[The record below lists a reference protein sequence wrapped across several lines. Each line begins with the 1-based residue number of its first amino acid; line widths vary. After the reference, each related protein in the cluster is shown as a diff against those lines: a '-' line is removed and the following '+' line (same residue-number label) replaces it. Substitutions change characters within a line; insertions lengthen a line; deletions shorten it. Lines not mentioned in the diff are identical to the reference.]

1 VPRARGRS
9 NVGGLV
15 ALWIGV
21 AIAGVGLVVYQLGP
35 LLQERDQRALLSEY
49 RTSIRQAAHESAGLP
64 GVSIAT
70 KAPTEGSPVG
80 VVEIGELRAQEV
92 VVEGVNPSETRK
104 GPGHV
109 PGTAGL
115 GQPGNSAIVA
125 RRNAFGGSFSNL
137 AKLRKGDRVLVT
149 TTQGQTVYAVRS
161 VANRTIESSSNES
174 GSSSVPTVAK
184 AASSSVVTP
193 DSLYGPSKDDRLT
206 LVTSASQA
214 PWNDS
219 HAIVVVATM
228 DGKPFAPTPQNGRSD
243 TETGRDAESGVWASV
258 AIAVLL
264 YGGAITASVLL
275 YRRMRFRVAYVLT
288 IAPLVALTVVTGETL
303 SRLLPACM

>member
-1 VPRARGRS
+1 
-9 NVGGLV
+9 
-15 ALWIGV
+15 
-21 AIAGVGLVVYQLGP
+21 
-35 LLQERDQRALLSEY
+35 
-49 RTSIRQAAHESAGLP
+49 
-64 GVSIAT
+64 
-70 KAPTEGSPVG
+70 
-80 VVEIGELRAQEV
+80 
-92 VVEGVNPSETRK
+92 
-104 GPGHV
+104 
-109 PGTAGL
+109 
-115 GQPGNSAIVA
+115 
-125 RRNAFGGSFSNL
+125 
-137 AKLRKGDRVLVT
+137 
-149 TTQGQTVYAVRS
+149 VYAVRS

-174 GSSSVPTVAK
+174 GSSSVPTAAK

-303 SRLLPACM
+303 SRLLPAWM